1 MTEARLPGRRLANA
15 AGAAACAMLIAFA
28 LYLQYG
34 LGLMPCN
41 LCILQRGAVILLG
54 VVFLLAALHDP
65 KRVGARVYASLIAL
79 AASLGVLLSA
89 RHVWVQMQ
97 PAGSLPSCGADFYTL
112 LDMLP
117 VHEAI
122 ATVLRGGAECQ
133 ANLWSLFGLSMP
145 AWLLVA
151 LAVLGAGGIAANMRL
166 GRAAAGRA
174 ASGSARR

>member
-1 MTEARLPGRRLANA
+1 MTGAGLPSRRQANA
-15 AGAAACAMLIAFA
+15 AGAGACALMMAFA
-28 LYLQYG
+28 LYVQHG

-54 VVFLLAALHDP
+54 VVFLLTALHDP
-65 KRVGARVYASLIAL
+65 GRIGARVYAALIAI

-112 LDMLP
+112 LDLLP
-117 VHEAI
+117 VQDAI

-151 LAVLGAGGIAANMRL
+151 VAVLGLGGIAANVRL
-166 GRAAAGRA
+166 DRGAAGRA
-174 ASGSARR
+174 AAASARR